1 MANSKSGTMFWRG
14 GEPWVWLTAAGMT
27 LVMLMTV
34 GFFAIIIV
42 NGLSA
47 LWPRDVAR
55 LVTVDGEVIAGE
67 IIKKEFRHKELH
79 RLQLKIANRDVYGYD
94 FKWVAAAKIASL
106 SYPPELYVIER
117 LEYGNFIG
125 YLAAQN
131 PQHVKNHFVTEELR
145 PELERLV
152 GQIDATHALVGMYND
167 QLRGEEKS
175 DAPQQANIEHYQR
188 LIIDQNEQL
197 AVLEERIDA
206 YRAAFVTADGQEKS
220 IRIADVVRFYQP
232 SSMSIVEKMLHYSKK
247 VAELLFDEPREA
259 NMEGGVFPAAFGTVL
274 MVFIMS
280 ITSFPFGVL
289 AGIYLGVYASN
300 STFLQLVRIA
310 VNNLAGIPS
319 IVFGIFG
326 LGFFVYGLG
335 SNMDKL
341 FFAETLPE
349 PTFGTGGILWASLS
363 LGLLTMPVVIVAVE
377 EALRSIP
384 KAFRDSSLALG
395 ATRLQTLWRVLL
407 PAASPGILT
416 GFILAMARAAGEVAP
431 LMITG
436 VVKLA
441 PSLPIDGTFPF
452 VHLDRK
458 FMHLGFHIYDIS
470 CQSPN
475 VEAAK
480 PLVYA
485 STLLLVVIVLLMTGS
500 SVWLRGYLRK
510 KYSVSSGF

>member
-1 MANSKSGTMFWRG
+1 MAICKKKFWG
-14 GEPWVWLTAAGMT
+14 AGEPWVWVTAAGMT

-34 GFFAIIIV
+34 GFFAIIVI

-47 LWPRDVAR
+47 LWPSDVVR
-55 LVTVDGEVIAGE
+55 IVTTSGDVIAGE
-67 IIKKEFRHKELH
+67 IIKKEWRNDKLY
-79 RLQLKIANRDVYGYD
+79 RLQLKTANRDVSGHD
-94 FKWVAAAKIASL
+94 FKWITADTVDET
-106 SYPPELYVIER
+106 SYPPDIYVIER
-117 LEYGNFIG
+117 VEYGNFIG
-125 YLAAQN
+125 YLAENN
-131 PQHVKNHFVTEELR
+131 PSHIKNYFVTEELH
-145 PELERLV
+145 PEIEELSERIDQIHTLV
-152 GQIDATHALVGMYND
+152 GTYND
-167 QLRGEEKS
+167 QLWAEEKNTPVNQES
-175 DAPQQANIEHYQR
+175 ISRYQYLIEA
-188 LIIDQNEQL
+188 QNKQVATLEQEL
-197 AVLEERIDA
+197 DT
-206 YRAAFVTADGQEKS
+206 YRALFITTDGKEKS
-220 IRIADVVRFYQP
+220 IRLSDIIRFYQP
-232 SSMSIVEKMLHYSKK
+232 SSMSIFAKTVHYAKK
-247 VAELLFDEPREA
+247 VGELLFDEPREA

-274 MVFIMS
+274 LVFIMS

-289 AGIYLGVYASN
+289 AGIYLGVYAGHGF
-300 STFLQLVRIA
+300 FLQLVRVA

-326 LGFFVYGLG
+326 LGFFIYGLG
-335 SNMDKL
+335 SGIDEL
-341 FFAETLPE
+341 FFAKTLPE
-349 PTFGTGGILWASLS
+349 PTFGTGGLLWASLS

-377 EALRSIP
+377 EALRAIP
-384 KAFRDSSLALG
+384 SAFRDSSLALG

-441 PSLPIDGTFPF
+441 PSLPIDGTFPLL
-452 VHLDRK
+452 HLDRK

-475 VEAAK
+475 IEAAK

-500 SVWLRGYLRK
+500 SVWLRSYLRK

>member
-1 MANSKSGTMFWRG
+1 MATYRKSFWRA
-14 GEPWVWLTAAGMT
+14 GEPWVWVTAAGMT

-34 GFFAIIIV
+34 GFFAIIVI

-47 LWPRDVAR
+47 LWPRDVAQI
-55 LVTVDGEVIAGE
+55 TTTAGKVIAGE
-67 IIKKEFRHKELH
+67 IIKKEWHNDQLH
-79 RLQLKIANRDVYGYD
+79 RLQLKTANRDVSGYD
-94 FKWVAAAKIASL
+94 FKWLNANTINET
-106 SYPPELYVIER
+106 SYPPAIYVIER
-117 LEYGNFIG
+117 VEYGNFIG
-125 YLAAQN
+125 YLADNN
-131 PQHVKNHFVTEELR
+131 PPHIKQHFVTEELQ
-145 PELERLV
+145 PKLTTLV
-152 GQIDATHALVGMYND
+152 
-167 QLRGEEKS
+167 
-175 DAPQQANIEHYQR
+175 
-188 LIIDQNEQL
+188 
-197 AVLEERIDA
+197 ERIDA
-206 YRAAFVTADGQEKS
+206 MHTLVGEYNDKLRAEEKNTPVNQENINRYQYLIATQNEQVEAQEQELDTYRALFITADGKEKS
-220 IRIADVVRFYQP
+220 IRLADIVRFYQP
-232 SSMSIVEKMLHYSKK
+232 DSMSVFAKTWHYVEK
-247 VAELLFDEPREA
+247 VGELLFDEPREA

-274 MVFIMS
+274 LVFIMS

-289 AGIYLGVYASN
+289 AGIYLGVYAGHGLL
-300 STFLQLVRIA
+300 LQLVRIA

-326 LGFFVYGLG
+326 LGFFIYGMG
-335 SNMDKL
+335 SSIDEM
-341 FFAETLPE
+341 FFANTLPE
-349 PTFGTGGILWASLS
+349 PTFGTGGLLWASLS

-384 KAFRDSSLALG
+384 SAFRDSSLALG
-395 ATRLQTLWRVLL
+395 ATRLQTLLRVLL

-441 PSLPIDGTFPF
+441 PSLPLDGTFPF
-452 VHLDRK
+452 LHLDRK

-475 VEAAK
+475 IEAAK

-500 SVWLRGYLRK
+500 SVWLRNYLRK

>member
-1 MANSKSGTMFWRG
+1 MAIYRKNFWRA
-14 GEPWVWLTAAGMT
+14 GEPWVWVTAAGMT

-34 GFFAIIIV
+34 GFFAIIVI

-47 LWPRDVAR
+47 LWPRDVAQI
-55 LVTVDGEVIAGE
+55 LTNDDKIIAGE
-67 IIKKEFRHKELH
+67 IIKQEWRNDKLH
-79 RLQLKIANRDVYGYD
+79 RLQLKTANRDVSGYD
-94 FKWVAAAKIASL
+94 FKWINADRVRET
-106 SYPPELYVIER
+106 SYPPDIYVIER
-117 LEYGNFIG
+117 VEYGNFIG
-125 YLAAQN
+125 YLADDN
-131 PQHVKNHFVTEELR
+131 PTPIKQHFVTDELR
-145 PELERLV
+145 PKLEALV
-152 GQIDATHALVGMYND
+152 ARIDAMHTQVGVYND
-167 QLRGEEKS
+167 QLRAEEKTTPVNQES
-175 DAPQQANIEHYQR
+175 ISRYQY
-188 LIIDQNEQL
+188 LIDTQNKQVEKLEQEL
-197 AVLEERIDA
+197 DT
-206 YRAAFVTADGQEKS
+206 YRALFITADGKEKS
-220 IRIADVVRFYQP
+220 LRLADIIRFYQP
-232 SSMSIVEKMLHYSKK
+232 DSMGIFAKLWHYTEK
-247 VAELLFDEPREA
+247 VGELLFDEPREA

-274 MVFIMS
+274 LVFIMS

-289 AGIYLGVYASN
+289 AGIYLGVYAGHGV
-300 STFLQLVRIA
+300 FLQLVRVA

-326 LGFFVYGLG
+326 LGFFIYGMG
-335 SNMDKL
+335 SGVDEL
-341 FFAETLPE
+341 FFSETLPE
-349 PTFGTGGILWASLS
+349 PTFGTGGLLWASLS

-377 EALRSIP
+377 ESLRSIP
-384 KAFRDSSLALG
+384 SAFRDSSLALG

-441 PSLPIDGTFPF
+441 PSLPLDGTFPF
-452 VHLDRK
+452 LHLDRK

-475 VEAAK
+475 IEAAK

-500 SVWLRGYLRK
+500 SVWMRSYLRK
-510 KYSVSSGF
+510 KYSVGSGF

>member
-1 MANSKSGTMFWRG
+1 MAIFKKNFWRG
-14 GEPWVWLTAAGMT
+14 GEPWVWVTAAGLT
-27 LVMLMTV
+27 LVMLLTI
-34 GFFAIIIV
+34 GFFAIIII

-47 LWPRDVAR
+47 LWPRDVVR
-55 LVTVDGEVIAGE
+55 ITTTSGDVIAGE
-67 IIKKEFRHKELH
+67 IIKKEFRHDKLH
-79 RLQLKIANRDVYGYD
+79 RLQLKTANRDVNGYD
-94 FKWVAAAKIASL
+94 FKWINANTISET
-106 SYPPELYVIER
+106 SYPPDIYVLER

-125 YLAAQN
+125 YLAENN
-131 PQHVKNHFVTEELR
+131 PPHIQRHFVSGELR
-145 PELERLV
+145 HE
-152 GQIDATHALVGMYND
+152 IDALVARIDAVHMLIGTYND
-167 QLRGEEKS
+167 QLRAEEKNT
-175 DAPQQANIEHYQR
+175 PVNQENIHRYQN
-188 LIIDQNEQL
+188 LIGMYNHGAEILEQEL
-197 AVLEERIDA
+197 DT
-206 YRAAFVTADGQEKS
+206 YRALFITADGKEKHLRLAEL
-220 IRIADVVRFYQP
+220 IRFYQP
-232 SSMSIVEKMLHYSKK
+232 ERMNIFAKTVHYAKK
-247 VAELLFDEPREA
+247 VEELLFDEPREA

-274 MVFIMS
+274 LVFIMS

-289 AGIYLGVYASN
+289 AGIYLGLYAGHGV
-300 STFLQLVRIA
+300 FLQLVRVA

-326 LGFFVYGLG
+326 WGFFVHGLG
-335 SNMDKL
+335 SSIDEL
-341 FFAETLPE
+341 FFVETLPE
-349 PTFGTGGILWASLS
+349 PTFGTGGLLWASLS

-377 EALRSIP
+377 EALRAIP
-384 KAFRDSSLALG
+384 SAFRDASLALG

-431 LMITG
+431 LMLTG

-441 PSLPIDGTFPF
+441 PSLPLDSTWPF
-452 VHLDRK
+452 LHLDRK

-480 PLVYA
+480 PLMYA

-500 SVWLRGYLRK
+500 SVWMRSYLRK

>member
-1 MANSKSGTMFWRG
+1 MATYKKSFWRA
-14 GEPWVWLTAAGMT
+14 GEPWVWVTAAGMT

-34 GFFAIIIV
+34 GFFAIIVI

-47 LWPRDVAR
+47 LWPRDVAQIN
-55 LVTVDGEVIAGE
+55 TTDGKVIAGE
-67 IIKKEFRHKELH
+67 IIKKEWHNDQLH
-79 RLQLKIANRDVYGYD
+79 RLQLKTANRDVSGYD
-94 FKWVAAAKIASL
+94 FKWLNANTINET
-106 SYPPELYVIER
+106 SYPPAIYVIER
-117 LEYGNFIG
+117 VEYGNFIG
-125 YLAAQN
+125 YLADNN
-131 PQHVKNHFVTEELR
+131 PPHIKQHFVNEELR
-145 PELERLV
+145 PKLTALIARIDAMHTLV
-152 GQIDATHALVGMYND
+152 GEYND
-167 QLRGEEKS
+167 KLRAEEKNTTVN
-175 DAPQQANIEHYQR
+175 QENINRYQH
-188 LIIDQNEQL
+188 LIATQNEQVEAQEQEL
-197 AVLEERIDA
+197 DT
-206 YRAAFVTADGQEKS
+206 YRALFITADGKEKS
-220 IRIADVVRFYQP
+220 IRLADIIRFYQP
-232 SSMSIVEKMLHYSKK
+232 DNMSVFAKTWHYVEK
-247 VAELLFDEPREA
+247 VGELLFDEPREA

-274 MVFIMS
+274 LVFIMS

-289 AGIYLGVYASN
+289 AGIYLGVYAGHGLL
-300 STFLQLVRIA
+300 LQLVRIA

-326 LGFFVYGLG
+326 LGFFIYGMG
-335 SNMDKL
+335 SSIDEM
-341 FFAETLPE
+341 FFANTLPE
-349 PTFGTGGILWASLS
+349 PTFGTGGLLWASLS

-384 KAFRDSSLALG
+384 SAFRDSSLALG
-395 ATRLQTLWRVLL
+395 ATRLQTLLRVLL

-441 PSLPIDGTFPF
+441 PSLPLDGTFPF
-452 VHLDRK
+452 LHLDRK

-475 VEAAK
+475 IEAAK

-500 SVWLRGYLRK
+500 SVWLRNYLRK

>member
-1 MANSKSGTMFWRG
+1 MHSFSKKSFWRS
-14 GEPWVWLTAAGMT
+14 GEPWVWATAAGMT
-27 LVMLMTV
+27 VVMLMTV
-34 GFFAIIIV
+34 GFFSIIII

-47 LWPRDVAR
+47 LWPSDVAQI
-55 LVTVDGEVIAGE
+55 VITDGTINAGE
-67 IIKKEFRHKELH
+67 IIKKEFREKKLH
-79 RLQLKIANRDVYGYD
+79 RLQIKTANRDVYGYD
-94 FKWVAAAKIASL
+94 FKWIKAEEIDKII
-106 SYPPELYVIER
+106 YPPEVYVIER
-117 LEYGNFIG
+117 VEYGNFIG
-125 YLAAQN
+125 YLSEQNPQNIKRHFITDELYAEIESIETQIDQVHTLLGKYNDLLREEEKSAARQDSIVSYQHKIAAQN
-131 PQHVKNHFVTEELR
+131 RQLETLEQELNSY
-145 PELERLV
+145 
-152 GQIDATHALVGMYND
+152 QAL
-167 QLRGEEKS
+167 
-175 DAPQQANIEHYQR
+175 
-188 LIIDQNEQL
+188 
-197 AVLEERIDA
+197 
-206 YRAAFVTADGQEKS
+206 FVTADGQEKH
-220 IRIADVVRFYQP
+220 IRLADIVRFYQP
-232 SSMSIVEKMLHYSKK
+232 DSMGILAKTWHYVKK
-247 VAELLFDEPREA
+247 ISELLFDEPREA

-289 AGIYLGVYASN
+289 AGIYLGIYAGSG
-300 STFLQLVRIA
+300 TFMQLVRIA

-326 LGFFVYGLG
+326 LGFFIYGLG
-335 SNMDKL
+335 SNIDKL
-341 FFAETLPE
+341 FFTETLPE

-384 KAFRDSSLALG
+384 ATFRDSSLALG

-441 PSLPIDGTFPF
+441 PSLPIDGSFPF
-452 VHLDRK
+452 LHLDRK

-485 STLLLVVIVLLMTGS
+485 TTLLLVVIVLLMTGS
-500 SVWLRGYLRK
+500 SIWLRGYLRK
-510 KYSVSSGF
+510 KYSLHTGF